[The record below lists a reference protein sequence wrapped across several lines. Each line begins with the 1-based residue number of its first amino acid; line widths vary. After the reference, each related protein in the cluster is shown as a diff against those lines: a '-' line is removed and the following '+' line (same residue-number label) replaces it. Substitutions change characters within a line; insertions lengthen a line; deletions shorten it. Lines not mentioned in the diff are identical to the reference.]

1 MPTRTRGEADKKQL
15 LAGKLGLPSDKVWS
29 ETPTTGNLGSAS
41 LAVAWAAHQPGPS
54 GPVIWTAV
62 GAGLGWGAA
71 LIGEHQS

>member
-29 ETPTTGNLGSAS
+29 ETPTTGNLGSVS
-41 LAVAWAAHQPGPS
+41 LPVAWATRHRVPS

-62 GAGLGWGAA
+62 GAGLSWGAA